1 MDAAFELLTPEEL
14 AALDAAVAVIQA
26 ECEYCARG
34 VPGLLE
40 RMAVDM
46 LHTGQLLA
54 ACRGLPSANTTRASK
69 IELMTRKHEGLLYWE
84 PLFHPRSRKICRA
97 CQLATRR
104 CVSIWQVA
112 RG

>member
-1 MDAAFELLTPEEL
+1 MDAIFELLTPEEL
-14 AALDAAVAVIQA
+14 AALDSAVAVVQA

-34 VPGLLE
+34 IPELLE
-40 RMAVDM
+40 KMAVEM

-69 IELMTRKHEGLLYWE
+69 IEVMARKQEGLLYWE
-84 PLFHPRSRKICRA
+84 PLFHPRSRKVCSG
-97 CQLATRR
+97 CQAATRR

>member
-26 ECEYCARG
+26 ECEYCTRG

-40 RMAVDM
+40 KMAVEM

-54 ACRGLPSANTTRASK
+54 ACRGLPTANTTRASK
-69 IELMTRKHEGLLYWE
+69 IELMTRKHEGLLYWA

>member
-1 MDAAFELLTPEEL
+1 MDEAFAMLTPEEL
-14 AALDAAVAVIQA
+14 AALDAAVAVIQE
-26 ECEYCARG
+26 ECEYCAHG

-40 RMAVDM
+40 RMAVEM

-54 ACRGLPSANTTRASK
+54 ACRGLSTANTTRATK
-69 IELMTRKHEGLLYWE
+69 IDVMTRKRDGLLHWA

-104 CVSIWQVA
+104 CTSIWQVA
-112 RG
+112 QG

>member
-34 VPGLLE
+34 VPGLLK

-46 LHTGQLLA
+46 LHTGQLRA
-54 ACRGLPSANTTRASK
+54 PS
-69 IELMTRKHEGLLYWE
+69 
-84 PLFHPRSRKICRA
+84 
-97 CQLATRR
+97 
-104 CVSIWQVA
+104 
-112 RG
+112 